1 MTAGYCSYIYGDGDQ
16 FRPGQTSTALAD
28 RGLDF
33 VDAAKVFEGATLTQ
47 EDDRFD
53 YAERRFQTYGWLAD
67 RIVLVVWTPTDQG
80 IRVISMRNCH
90 DKESR
95 RIASRL
101 G

>member
-1 MTAGYCSYIYGDGDQ
+1 MEISFDPEKRAWT
-16 FRPGQTSTALAD
+16 LAE
-28 RGLDF
+28 RKLDF
-33 VDAAKVFEGATLTQ
+33 ADAARVFAGTTLTQ

-53 YAERRFQTYGWLAD
+53 YPEPRFQTYGWLDERMVMFA
-67 RIVLVVWTPTDQG
+67 WTPTPDG

-95 RIASRL
+95 RIAPRL

>member
-1 MTAGYCSYIYGDGDQ
+1 MNVSFDPAKRAWTL
-16 FRPGQTSTALAD
+16 TE

-33 VDAAKVFEGATLTQ
+33 ADAVMVFKGPRLTQ

-53 YAERRFQTYGWLAD
+53 YPEPRFQTYGWLAG
-67 RIVLVVWTPTDQG
+67 RMVLVAWTPTDDG

-95 RIASRL
+95 RIAPRL